1 MLFEVLLVPFYFF
14 IGMWGSR
21 DRKIIAAYQFFFFT
35 FFGSLF
41 ILVGLVY
48 IYYNVGIFDLD
59 YGIFGLLGINS
70 DCFVWLCLFFGF
82 SIKIPMFPV
91 HLWLPEAHVEA
102 STSGSILLAGL
113 LLKLGVYALL
123 RFLVPLF
130 YVGFYVFGPFLISL
144 ALIGLLYSSLCTLYQ
159 IDLKK
164 LVAYSSIAHM
174 NLALLGIFSYTLVGL
189 SGSVLLLV
197 SHG

>member
-1 MLFEVLLVPFYFF
+1 MCFLRFCWFLFIFLLVCGVHV
-14 IGMWGSR
+14 IVKLLLRIS
-21 DRKIIAAYQFFFFT
+21 FFFY

-164 LVAYSSIAHM
+164 VGCLFINCAYEFSIIRY
-174 NLALLGIFSYTLVGL
+174 IFVYV
-189 SGSVLLLV
+189 SGS
-197 SHG
+197 